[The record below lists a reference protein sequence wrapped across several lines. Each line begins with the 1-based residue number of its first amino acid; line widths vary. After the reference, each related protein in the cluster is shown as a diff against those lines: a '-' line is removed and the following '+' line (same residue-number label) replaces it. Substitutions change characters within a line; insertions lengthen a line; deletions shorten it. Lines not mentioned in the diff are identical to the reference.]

1 VRSPL
6 FRRLRICAFS
16 LGALALSPAAAQT
29 EPPRLDD
36 AALRSRYALPGSQF
50 AKIDGESVHYMVEGK
65 GPAILLIHGSYAS
78 LRQWDNWAAKLS
90 RHYRVIRYDQSPAG
104 LSGPSPAGDYTIEHR
119 IRVIDGL
126 MDRLKTD
133 RFVMV
138 ATSSGGLP
146 AAAYAAA
153 QTKRVQALVLNNIA
167 VGPVKFDLD
176 GLPPTLKATLAEDRL
191 HPGWHA
197 PEYWRQ
203 ILLANVVD
211 PARITPALVA
221 QWTDLN
227 SRPLRDPA
235 IGKAVAASTS
245 FARTPD
251 DLRRITAPTLLL
263 WSADDHETTLERDG
277 KQALTLLGSADKSLE
292 VVDSCGHM
300 MPFDC
305 PDRALERMMP
315 FLRRTA
321 R

>member
-1 VRSPL
+1 MRPPL
-6 FRRLRICAFS
+6 FRLSRICGLS
-16 LGALALSPAAAQT
+16 LAALALSPAAAQT
-29 EPPRLDD
+29 EPPGLDD
-36 AALRSRYALPGSQF
+36 DALRIRYALPGSQF
-50 AKIDGESVHYMVEGK
+50 AEIDGESVHYVVEGK
-65 GPAILLIHGSYAS
+65 GPAIVLIHGSYAS
-78 LRQWDNWAAKLS
+78 LRQWDDWAAKLS

-126 MDRLKTD
+126 MDRLKID
-133 RFVMV
+133 HFVMV

-153 QTKRVQALVLNNIA
+153 RPKRVQALVLNNIA
-167 VGPVKFDLD
+167 AGPVKFDLD
-176 GLPPTLKATLAEDRL
+176 GLPPALKAALAEDRL

-277 KQALTLLGSADKSLE
+277 KQALAQLGSTDKSLE

-305 PDRALERMMP
+305 PERALERMMP

>member
-1 VRSPL
+1 MRPPL
-6 FRRLRICAFS
+6 IRLSGICGLS
-16 LGALALSPAAAQT
+16 LAALALFPAAAQT
-29 EPPRLDD
+29 EPAPLGD
-36 AALRSRYALPGSQF
+36 ATLRSRYALPGSQF
-50 AKIDGESVHYMVEGK
+50 AEIDGESVHYVVEGK
-65 GPAILLIHGSYAS
+65 GPAILLVHGSYAS
-78 LRQWDNWAAKLS
+78 LRQWDNWAARLS

-126 MDRLKTD
+126 MDQLKAD

-153 QTKRVQALVLNNIA
+153 RPKRVRALVLNNIA
-167 VGPVKFDLD
+167 AGPVKFDLD
-176 GLPPTLKATLAEDRL
+176 GLPPALKAALAEDRT

-221 QWTDLN
+221 QWTELN

-263 WSADDHETTLERDG
+263 WSADDHETTLEWDG
-277 KQALTLLGSADKSLE
+277 KQALALLGSTDKSLE
-292 VVDSCGHM
+292 VIDRCGHM